1 MCINVDLEPLKTT
14 CRGSSEDGFKA
25 VMLLQWQKELGLSRT
40 TEKHMSL
47 EFLGCRQISQ
57 IFFYSLKNNDNL
69 SLIFQVVTLLF
80 RYESRIVINHIA

>member
-1 MCINVDLEPLKTT
+1 MVLRLSCCCSGRKNWGYPEPLK
-14 CRGSSEDGFKA
+14 S
-25 VMLLQWQKELGLSRT
+25 ML
-40 TEKHMSL
+40 L